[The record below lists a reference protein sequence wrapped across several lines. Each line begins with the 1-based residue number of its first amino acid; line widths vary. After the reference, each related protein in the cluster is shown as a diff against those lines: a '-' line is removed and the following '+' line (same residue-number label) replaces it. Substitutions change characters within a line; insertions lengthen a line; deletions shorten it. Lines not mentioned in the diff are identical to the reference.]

1 MAALGTP
8 RGLIIDLITP
18 LRTSG
23 DIDGRGLGQHL
34 DRVLPHVQAVFIA
47 SPSMGEGQNLG
58 PEQVEELF
66 EKTLVVARGRVPVL
80 VWISRDTGEKTTET
94 LLLLKKRLDIRKYS
108 GQVFWVDSPLFY
120 HSNRG
125 LPLHYRNLSSM
136 VDDPFLLHNDPELI
150 KHLPRPL
157 KRANIRS
164 SILKELARIENIRGL
179 VFHGPLDRAHN
190 YYKAVRAKSDFR
202 IYDGDES
209 YFLRHPSLSGVVSL
223 GANLA
228 PKAWRR
234 ITESSLNLTGD
245 QKEYPDQLQ
254 QIWELGAYLQEL
266 RDLYQG
272 HSLALIKQV
281 LADMGIIDS
290 AKCTFENDVLWEK
303 IDQTKKL
310 MHRFG
315 DYP

>member
-1 MAALGTP
+1 MAVLGAP

-18 LRTSG
+18 LKTSG

-34 DRVLPHVQAVFIA
+34 DRVLPHAQAVFIA
-47 SPSMGEGQNLG
+47 SPSMGEGQYLN

-80 VWISRDTGEKTTET
+80 VWISRDTEERTTGT
-94 LLLLKKRLDIRKYS
+94 LHRLKRRLEIRKYS

-136 VDDPFLLHNDPELI
+136 VDNPFLLYNDPELI
-150 KHLPRPL
+150 KHVPRPF
-157 KRANIRS
+157 KRANIRTG
-164 SILKELARIENIRGL
+164 ILKELARIDNIGGL
-179 VFHGPLDRAHN
+179 VYRGDLDRAYH
-190 YYKAVRAKSDFR
+190 YYKAVRARSDFR

-209 YFLRHPSLSGVVSL
+209 YFLSHPSLSGVVSL

-228 PKAWRR
+228 PRAWQR
-234 ITESSLNLTGD
+234 ITESSLNLSGD
-245 QKEYPDQLQ
+245 QKEYPDHLQ

-266 RDLYQG
+266 KDLYQG
-272 HSLALIKQV
+272 SSFGLIKQV
-281 LADMGIIDS
+281 LADMEIIDS
-290 AKCTFENDVLWEK
+290 AKCTVDNEVTGQK
-303 IDQTKKL
+303 IDQTKIL
-310 MHRFG
+310 MQRFG

>member
-108 GQVFWVDSPLFY
+108 GQV
-120 HSNRG
+120 
-125 LPLHYRNLSSM
+125 
-136 VDDPFLLHNDPELI
+136 
-150 KHLPRPL
+150 
-157 KRANIRS
+157 
-164 SILKELARIENIRGL
+164 
-179 VFHGPLDRAHN
+179 
-190 YYKAVRAKSDFR
+190 
-202 IYDGDES
+202 
-209 YFLRHPSLSGVVSL
+209 
-223 GANLA
+223 
-228 PKAWRR
+228 
-234 ITESSLNLTGD
+234 
-245 QKEYPDQLQ
+245 
-254 QIWELGAYLQEL
+254 
-266 RDLYQG
+266 LY
-272 HSLALIKQV
+272 V
-281 LADMGIIDS
+281 
-290 AKCTFENDVLWEK
+290 
-303 IDQTKKL
+303 
-310 MHRFG
+310 
-315 DYP
+315 